1 MKVGDIVECALPGLD
16 RGIPGAVEVGIIVRA
31 YDGRQLSFDV
41 LTRKGVG
48 RWWMNNLKVLGDKC
62 EKET

>member
-16 RGIPGAVEVGIIVRA
+16 RGIAGVVEVGVIVKA

-48 RWWMNNLKVLGDKC
+48 RWWMNNLKLVENK
-62 EKET
+62 

>member
-1 MKVGDIVECALPGLD
+1 MKVGDIVTCALPGVD
-16 RGIPGAVEVGIIVRA
+16 HSMADVEVGIIVKA

-48 RWWMNNLKVLGDKC
+48 RWWVSNLKVLGDKC